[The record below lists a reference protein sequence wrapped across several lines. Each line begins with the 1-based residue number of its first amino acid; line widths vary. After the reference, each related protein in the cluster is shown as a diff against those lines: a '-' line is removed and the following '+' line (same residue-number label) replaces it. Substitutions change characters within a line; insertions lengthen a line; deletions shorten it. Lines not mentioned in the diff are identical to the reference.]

1 MATKY
6 VRLNPRSNNTTVQ
19 NLYGANRFI
28 RKNYQM
34 SNFKIAIGDYSDG
47 DKIEIRVV
55 GAKKVLF
62 MEVQNATTGAKIT
75 IEAVDAYTK
84 GANDIG
90 PGLYIR
96 TAAIT
101 TAVELNVMICTT
113 VADINAVNYAT
124 IAAS

>member
-84 GANDIG
+84 TLGEKQKFARELIDETSKTLAEGANG
-90 PGLYIR
+90 G
-96 TAAIT
+96 AKKGQ
-101 TAVELNVMICTT
+101 
-113 VADINAVNYAT
+113 
-124 IAAS
+124 SSQ

>member
-96 TAAIT
+96 TDAIT

-113 VADINAVNYAT
+113 VADINVVNYAT
-124 IAAS
+124 IVAS